1 MSGFLHLSDFHLV
14 EDETALSRAFD
25 AKYILEK
32 TVDKIVDKKEVFGNL
47 DGVIITGDISDDGST
62 ASYSD
67 AYDILKE
74 LNLPLLAI
82 PGNHDLRKPM
92 MDYFAK
98 DTDIQSSEFFDWA
111 YETSDTLIVGLDTLV
126 EGQNHG
132 MLRSE
137 SLNLLFENLN
147 QPTEK
152 NIILAIHHP
161 PINTGI
167 PFMDEIGLKNS
178 DELSQ
183 CLDVAHQP
191 IRILCGHVHGIYH
204 GTLGIHSVVTA
215 PSTCTRFSF
224 NRRANAPKG
233 FKLFPTGFAY
243 LESSSDGFWTP
254 IITSN
259 QL

>member
-14 EDETALSRAFD
+14 EDETASSRAFN
-25 AKYILEK
+25 AKYILK
-32 TVDKIVDKKEVFGNL
+32 NTVDKILGKKEDFGNL

-82 PGNHDLRKPM
+82 PGNHDLRQPM
-92 MDYFAK
+92 MSYFAK
-98 DTDIQSSEFFDWA
+98 DIDIQSSEFFDWI
-111 YETSDTLIVGLDTLV
+111 YETSDTVVIGLDTLV
-126 EGQNHG
+126 EGQKYG
-132 MLRSE
+132 MLRSK
-137 SLNLLFENLN
+137 SLNLLFKNLS
-147 QPTEK
+147 QPNEK

-161 PINTGI
+161 PINIGI

-178 DELSQ
+178 SELAE
-183 CLDVAHQP
+183 CLDAADQP
-191 IRILCGHVHGIYH
+191 IRILCGHVHGIYQ

-224 NRRANAPKG
+224 SRRVDGPKG

-243 LESSSDGFWTP
+243 LDSSNNGFWTP
-254 IITSN
+254 LITPD
-259 QL
+259 

>member
-14 EDETALSRAFD
+14 EDETTLSRAFN
-25 AKYILEK
+25 AKYILK
-32 TVDKIVDKKEVFGNL
+32 NTVDKILGKKEDFGNL
-47 DGVIITGDISDDGST
+47 DGIIITGDISDDGST

-74 LNLPLLAI
+74 LHLPLLAI
-82 PGNHDLRKPM
+82 PGNHDLRQPM
-92 MDYFAK
+92 MNYFAK
-98 DTDIQSSEFFDWA
+98 DIDIKSSGFFDWV
-111 YETSDTLIVGLDTLV
+111 YETSDTLIIGLDTLV

-132 MLRSE
+132 MLRPE
-137 SLNLLFENLN
+137 SLNLLFESLN

-178 DELSQ
+178 NELLA
-183 CLDVAHQP
+183 CLDKAPQP
-191 IRILCGHVHGIYH
+191 IRILCGHVHGVYQ

-224 NRRANAPKG
+224 NKRTDAPKN
-233 FKLFPTGFAY
+233 FKLSPTGFAY
-243 LESSSDGFWTP
+243 LDSSKDGFWTAL
-254 IITSN
+254 TTVN
-259 QL
+259 

>member
-14 EDETALSRAFD
+14 EDETALSRAFNG
-25 AKYILEK
+25 KHILKK
-32 TVDKIVDKKEVFGNL
+32 TVDKIIDRKKDFGSL
-47 DGVIITGDISDDGST
+47 DGVIITGDISDDGSK

-67 AYDILKE
+67 AYNILKE

-82 PGNHDLRKPM
+82 PGNHDLREPM
-92 MDYFAK
+92 MKYFAK
-98 DTDIQSSEFFDWA
+98 DTDIQNSKFLDWV
-111 YETSDTLIVGLDTLV
+111 YETSDTLIIGLDTLV

-132 MLRSE
+132 MLRPE
-137 SLNLLFENLN
+137 SLDLLFENLS

-167 PFMDEIGLKNS
+167 PFMDEIRLKNS
-178 DELSQ
+178 NELLA
-183 CLDVAHQP
+183 CLDKVTQP
-191 IRILCGHVHGIYH
+191 VRILCGHVHGVYQ

-224 NRRANAPKG
+224 NKRTDAPKI
-233 FKLFPTGFAY
+233 FKLSPTGFAY
-243 LESSSDGFWTP
+243 LDSSKDGFWTAL
-254 IITSN
+254 TTVN
-259 QL
+259 

>member
-14 EDETALSRAFD
+14 QDETSLSRAFN
-25 AKYILEK
+25 AKYILK
-32 TVDKIVDKKEVFGNL
+32 NTVDKILGKKEDFGNL

-82 PGNHDLRKPM
+82 PGNHDLRQPM
-92 MDYFAK
+92 MSYFAK
-98 DTDIQSSEFFDWA
+98 DIDIQSSEFFDWI
-111 YETSDTLIVGLDTLV
+111 YETSDTVVIGLDTLV
-126 EGQNHG
+126 EGQNYG
-132 MLRSE
+132 MLRSK
-137 SLNLLFENLN
+137 SLNLLFKNLS
-147 QPTEK
+147 QPSEK

-178 DELSQ
+178 SELAE
-183 CLDVAHQP
+183 CLDAADQP
-191 IRILCGHVHGIYH
+191 IRILCGHVHGIYQ

-224 NRRANAPKG
+224 NRRVNAPKG

-243 LESSSDGFWTP
+243 LDTSSNGFWTP
-254 IITSN
+254 LITSN
-259 QL
+259 RQ